1 VPDDTPFFLVGC
13 VRSGT
18 TLVRDLLREHPRL
31 ACPEETHYF
40 RWPHPFGNVDF
51 MGVQESN
58 EVLRQHRHIDG
69 VGDATYADILA
80 SATTRRDLQDRY
92 AEAFLQAGGMSARRW
107 FDKTPQN
114 VYGLLLL
121 SAVYPEARFVH
132 IHRHP
137 FNVVASLMAGKVM
150 ARHSLI
156 GAINTW
162 LESVAIVQQFSQ
174 AWPDR
179 VLDVS
184 YERLTGDPL
193 AEINRLLAFLG
204 EAPLDQL
211 GAGIRVHPEQNRH
224 LDALNDADRQT
235 IRHMLGE
242 RMRPYGYD

>member
-1 VPDDTPFFLVGC
+1 MTEQPFFLVGC

-18 TLVRDLLREHPRL
+18 TLLRDLLREHPRL

-51 MGVQESN
+51 MGGQASN
-58 EVLRQHRHIDG
+58 EVLRQHRHMDG
-69 VGDATYADILA
+69 VGDETYADILA

-92 AEAFLQAGGMSARRW
+92 AAAFLQAKGLEGRRW

-114 VYGLLLL
+114 VYGMLLL

-156 GAINTW
+156 GAVNTW
-162 LESVAIVQQFSQ
+162 LESVAIVQQFGQ

-184 YERLTGDPL
+184 YEQLTGNPL
-193 AEINRLLAFLG
+193 DEVNRILTFLD
-204 EAPLDQL
+204 EAPLDRIA
-211 GAGIRVHPEQNRH
+211 AGIRVHPEQNKY
-224 LDALNDADRQT
+224 LDALSAAEMAT
-235 IRHMLGE
+235 IRRMLGE
-242 RMRPYGYD
+242 RMSVYGYD

>member
-1 VPDDTPFFLVGC
+1 MPDDTPFFLVGC

-31 ACPEETHYF
+31 ASPEETHYF

-58 EVLRQHRHIDG
+58 EVLRQHRHMDG
-69 VGDATYADILA
+69 VEDEAFAEILA

-92 AEAFLQAGGMSARRW
+92 AAAFLQARGGEGRRW

-114 VYGLLLL
+114 VYGMLLL
-121 SAVYPEARFVH
+121 SAVYPQARFVH

-137 FNVVASLMAGKVM
+137 LNVVASLKAGKVM

-162 LESVAIVQQFSQ
+162 LEAVAIVQQFEQ

-179 VLDVS
+179 VLNVG
-184 YERLTGDPL
+184 YERLTKDPE
-193 AEINRLLAFLG
+193 AEVNRILAFLG
-204 EAPLDQL
+204 EEPLERI
-211 GAGIRVHPEQNRH
+211 GAGIRVHPEQNKY
-224 LDALNDADRQT
+224 LKELTASEADAV
-235 IRHMLGE
+235 RHMLGD
-242 RMRPYGYD
+242 RMSHYGYE